1 MALVTFGG
9 AYAVLSYVA
18 QYAGETAGWLTP
30 DQMLDGLGLAETTP
44 GPLIMV
50 LQFVGFLAGYGNPG
64 ELSPMTAATLGALL
78 ATWVTFVPSFVLV
91 FLGAPF
97 VEAIRRQR
105 ILAAALGTI
114 TAAVVGVVLNLS
126 IWFALHVLFDE
137 VRVETSGP
145 LNVSVP
151 VLASVDWAALALMA
165 FAALLLFRLGA
176 GLLATIGATALAGV
190 VFSIWSVYPDAA
202 TSEACSSAVGDAR
215 SPAIGAERCSA
226 ASPRGFCRG
235 PIQDTPESLSPMAG
249 APIRSIAGVRVRQ
262 LHRSGRSPDCACRFR
277 HRRRRPC

>member
-1 MALVTFGG
+1 LTAIFLVGAVAWWSPVALAVIVLGGDHVFAEIGTFFSKMALVTFGG

-18 QYAGETAGWLTP
+18 QYAVETAGWLTP
-30 DQMLDGLGLAETTP
+30 EQMLDGLGLAETTP

-145 LNVSVP
+145 LNVNVP

-190 VFSIWSVYPDAA
+190 VFYL
-202 TSEACSSAVGDAR
+202 VG
-215 SPAIGAERCSA
+215 
-226 ASPRGFCRG
+226 
-235 PIQDTPESLSPMAG
+235 LS
-249 APIRSIAGVRVRQ
+249 
-262 LHRSGRSPDCACRFR
+262 
-277 HRRRRPC
+277 